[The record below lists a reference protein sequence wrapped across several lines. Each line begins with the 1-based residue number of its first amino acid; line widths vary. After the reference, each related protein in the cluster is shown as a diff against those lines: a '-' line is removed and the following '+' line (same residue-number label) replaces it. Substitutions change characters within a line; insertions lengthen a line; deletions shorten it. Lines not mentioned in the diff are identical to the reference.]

1 MKPVIFEFNG
11 SDEHLSSHSG
21 LALIGA
27 LLERTKLKDRISEK
41 ELTGCREPK
50 ISHQDI
56 IYSMIGLLCIGK
68 PNYDA
73 IEAFRSDPFFTQSLG
88 IETCPS
94 APTLRQRL
102 DMVRNAFDT
111 IIKEESAKLIYS
123 TAPRITSLSSSSGEY
138 VPLDSDVSP
147 YDNSKTNKEGVSR
160 TYKGYD
166 GYAPIF
172 AYVGHEGYLVNME
185 LREGKQHCQK
195 DTPEFLQESLSY
207 AKTIVKND
215 KLLVRMDSG
224 NDSIDNIKV
233 CQSEKVDWLIKRNM
247 RQEKPETWLEIA
259 QEHGEKVCSREGK
272 TVWKGT
278 TYREVEGFEEPLRI
292 IFSVTEKTITSQG
305 QVLLLPEIEVET
317 YWTSLAVSPCEAID
331 IYHQHGECEQY
342 HSELKTDMDLE
353 RLPSE
358 YFSTNAVV
366 MMIGML
372 AYNLLRLCG
381 QESLREDNGNIM
393 QRPCFRRK
401 AGRRRLRTV
410 MQDLMYM
417 ACKITH
423 RARKWFIAFGRY
435 SHWSK
440 VWLSIY
446 TRFREPVTA

>member
-1 MKPVIFEFNG
+1 MKPIVYEFSK

-27 LLERTKLKDRISEK
+27 LLERTRLKDRIAQK
-41 ELTGCREPK
+41 ELTGCSEPE
-50 ISHQDI
+50 ISHRDI
-56 IYSMIGLLCIGK
+56 VYAMIGLLCIGK

-73 IEAFRSDPFFTQSLG
+73 IELFRSDPFFSRSLG
-88 IETCPS
+88 MERCPS

-102 DMVRNAFDT
+102 DMVRESLDT
-111 IIKEESAKLIYS
+111 IIKEESAKLIQR
-123 TAPRITSLSSSSGEY
+123 TAPGITSVLSSSGEY
-138 VPLDSDVSP
+138 VALDIDVSP
-147 YDNSKTNKEGVSR
+147 YDNSKTRKEGVSR

-172 AYVGHEGYLVNME
+172 AYIGREGYLVNMA
-185 LREGKQHCQK
+185 LREGKQHCQNG
-195 DTPEFLQESLSY
+195 TPVFLRESIGY
-207 AKTIVKND
+207 AKTIAKD
-215 KLLVRMDSG
+215 EKILVRMDSG

-233 CQSEKVDWLIKRNM
+233 CRSEKVDWLIKRNM
-247 RQEKPETWLEIA
+247 RREKPETWLEIA
-259 QEHGEKVCSREGK
+259 RKHGEKICSREGK

-278 TYREVEGFEEPLRI
+278 IFRDVEGVEESLQI
-292 IFSVTEKTITSQG
+292 MFSVTERTITAAG

-317 YWTSLAVSPCEAID
+317 YWTSLAVSPGEAIT
-331 IYHQHGECEQY
+331 IYQQHGECEQY

-366 MMIGML
+366 LLLGML

-393 QRPCFRRK
+393 HRPRFRRK

-423 RARKWFIAFGRY
+423 HARKWFIAFGKY
-435 SHWSK
+435 SHWSQ
-440 VWLSIY
+440 VWLNIY
-446 TRFREPVTA
+446 TRFREPVTV